1 MSHIFDRQV
10 SLIVISFDT
19 LQKGFDV
26 KKLGYS
32 LLFAGLV
39 SVFIFGVT
47 LAAGH
52 WESVHV
58 LNADGSPYQPVPNTD
73 LLIFR
78 VGDAAWVDGKSV
90 ADAVSSNQLVF
101 DPGVILLEDGSRGPG
116 IGTAGFQGPPD
127 GGYFAM
133 AIAVP
138 GQPVKYLGTA
148 YLPPAGAKREL
159 HCTEFK
165 LGTWGGNTCPT
176 VDP

>member
-1 MSHIFDRQV
+1 
-10 SLIVISFDT
+10 
-19 LQKGFDV
+19 V

-39 SVFIFGVT
+39 SVLIFGVT
-47 LAAGH
+47 QAAGH
-52 WESVHV
+52 WESIHV

-90 ADAVSSNQLVF
+90 ADAVSSGQLVF

-116 IGTAGFQGPPD
+116 IGTAGFQGPGE
-127 GGYFAM
+127 GGSFAM

-159 HCTEFK
+159 HCTMFK
-165 LGTWGGNTCPT
+165 LGTLGGYTCPT
-176 VDP
+176 EVDP